1 MWIWFCSKSLVSRD
15 MLLPRRYRDEN
26 LEGHPGVG
34 KKCKRCKHEER
45 GKECEI
51 SVDMVTGRMP
61 HPKTGTTVLCEPA
74 QSKRTWTCH
83 GRHFMRKNTRNMLGT
98 RGWTLALTLTV
109 RTPQCGNTCF
119 GELPK
124 RIDYTGLT
132 LLWLSCSL
140 QEPTK
145 RKNAQYRF
153 SFFCCYSLKFSWP
166 YWQKCSVHLVVVVF
180 TCLHIK
186 NVFRIFDSVVEPC
199 IQARTRWGFLMKDLR
214 SPLWWAAWQ
223 LVLKFPNPS
232 GFDCAFQRGN
242 GKLEIRPDSGTY
254 RLALFREETENLR

>member
-1 MWIWFCSKSLVSRD
+1 MFDLVCNYLVGFGCSLAGGRIMHGLISWWLKTPPNSW
-15 MLLPRRYRDEN
+15 EN
-26 LEGHPGVG
+26 P
-34 KKCKRCKHEER
+34 
-45 GKECEI
+45 
-51 SVDMVTGRMP
+51 
-61 HPKTGTTVLCEPA
+61 
-74 QSKRTWTCH
+74 
-83 GRHFMRKNTRNMLGT
+83 
-98 RGWTLALTLTV
+98 LALTLTV

-186 NVFRIFDSVVEPC
+186 NVFRILIRWLSLASKRERGEDSWWRLTISFVVGCVAAGLE
-199 IQARTRWGFLMKDLR
+199 ISK
-214 SPLWWAAWQ
+214 PLWFWLRFSERKRKTWDKTRQ
-223 LVLKFPNPS
+223 WYLS
-232 GFDCAFQRGN
+232 ISAFQRGN